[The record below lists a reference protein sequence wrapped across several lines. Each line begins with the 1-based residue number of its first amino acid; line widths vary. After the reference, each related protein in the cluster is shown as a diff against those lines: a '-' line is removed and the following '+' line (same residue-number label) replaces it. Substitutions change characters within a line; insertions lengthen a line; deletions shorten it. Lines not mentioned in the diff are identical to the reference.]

1 MGGIRLSRV
10 GPELEVRSVW
20 GQRWHGQSPQRAPL
34 VGAAWRGVAR
44 EASLVGARLEGAAL
58 AARMFGHGGL
68 GQAMALLLFLGM
80 TAALARGCLQCDPKF
95 AEKFSFYRH
104 HVNLKSWWVGDIP
117 VSGMLLSDWIQ
128 NTMKEL
134 HLAIPAEISE
144 RRNLFQGQKNSRDL
158 GRATHLL
165 PFPPAFSPEEAI
177 SSGRSRVPEDGPA
190 VPGEDVLPR

>member
-1 MGGIRLSRV
+1 M
-10 GPELEVRSVW
+10 
-20 GQRWHGQSPQRAPL
+20 
-34 VGAAWRGVAR
+34 AR
-44 EASLVGARLEGAAL
+44 EAQSVGARLEGAAL
-58 AARMFGHGGL
+58 AAPMVGHCPL

-80 TAALARGCLQCDPKF
+80 TAALAWGCLQCDPNF
-95 AEKFSFYRH
+95 SEKFSFYRH

-117 VSGMLLSDWIQ
+117 VSGVLLSEWSH

-144 RRNLFQGQKNSRDL
+144 RWSPSQGQKSSRDP

-165 PFPPAFSPEEAI
+165 PFPPALSPEEAT

-190 VPGEDVLPR
+190 VPGEDVFPR